1 MSQRSPIDTQAKFP
15 PVGQRSG
22 DTGTPDLKPAGGR
35 RSDARGVRLSRSL
48 RVRCEPPHPARR
60 QIRHPMAVLRARGCR
75 ITASLLTAWS
85 ATVSAPGETEES
97 AERAEGLGGGE
108 RAGEGRECRRPQRD
122 TRARAL
128 GRLSVKGPRPLNNPR
143 LLDRNASAH
152 TVALRGE
159 TPAALAPDRARGRSG
174 AAAC

>member
-1 MSQRSPIDTQAKFP
+1 MRQRSPITARGKVP
-15 PVGQRSG
+15 PVAQRSG
-22 DTGTPDLKPAGGR
+22 DTGTPDLKSAGGR

-75 ITASLLTAWS
+75 ITARLVTAWS
-85 ATVSAPGETEES
+85 ATVSAPGETGES

-128 GRLSVKGPRPLNNPR
+128 DRLSVKGLAPLNKPPWVSR
-143 LLDRNASAH
+143 GRASNRTAP
-152 TVALRGE
+152 L
-159 TPAALAPDRARGRSG
+159 PARQEALAPDREQHREG
-174 AAAC
+174 